1 MGRSRLRGSSPVYL
15 TPSPRELSPSS
26 SSSIRDDWDAETA
39 METSRPTS
47 LAIPRTASPF
57 FNPPSLADILSDT
70 APQPWTLSAFMAF
83 LSQNHCLETL
93 EFILDAERYRTA
105 YLQASQGQL
114 YLGPEHICELWQK
127 IIEAYIMPCAP
138 REVNLPSDVR
148 DRLLTLPYSTSEPT
162 DPSELDEAVQIVRD
176 LMNDS
181 VLVPFLESVVS
192 AAAAELNV
200 EDSTHESRQ
209 GRSRLR
215 VPRELGPEE
224 ETSQS
229 PRTSLLPLFGKG
241 RGSSGA
247 LHRSTSSLTESP
259 EVDLTDD
266 SNSPGSTSGAEP
278 MTPPTTPP
286 TSDFTFG
293 SSPKSLQRAISG
305 NSWKKVGA
313 KLGLGKKSKSI
324 RRSNQAVAPSSHPGA
339 PSFTSVDQS
348 SHPPL

>member
-15 TPSPRELSPSS
+15 TPSPRELSPP
-26 SSSIRDDWDAETA
+26 SSIRDDWDAETA

-57 FNPPSLADILSDT
+57 INPPSLADILSDT

-93 EFILDAERYRTA
+93 EFILDAERYRSA
-105 YLQASQGQL
+105 YLQAFQGQM
-114 YLGPEHICELWQK
+114 YVGPEHICELWQK

-138 REVNLPSDVR
+138 REVNLPSYVR
-148 DRLLTLPYSTSEPT
+148 DHLLSLPYSASDPT
-162 DPSELDEAVQIVRD
+162 EPSELDDAVQIVRE

-181 VLVPFLESVVS
+181 VLLPFLESVVPV
-192 AAAAELNV
+192 ATDLHV
-200 EDSTHESRQ
+200 EDNPHEPRQ

-215 VPRELGPEE
+215 MPRDLAAEE

-229 PRTSLLPLFGKG
+229 PRASLLPLFGKG

-247 LHRSTSSLTESP
+247 LHRSASSSTESP

-266 SNSPGSTSGAEP
+266 SNSPGSTSGTEP

-293 SSPKSLQRAISG
+293 TSPKSLQRAISG

-313 KLGLGKKSKSI
+313 KLGLGKKSKST
-324 RRSNQAVAPSSHPGA
+324 RRSNHAGAPSSHPGA
-339 PSFTSVDQS
+339 HSYPDVAQDSR
-348 SHPPL
+348 PPL

>member
-15 TPSPRELSPSS
+15 TPSPRDFSPSS

-57 FNPPSLADILSDT
+57 VNPPSLADILSDT

-162 DPSELDEAVQIVRD
+162 DPSELDEAVQIVRE

-192 AAAAELNV
+192 TTAELHV
-200 EDSTHESRQ
+200 EDGAHESRS

-215 VPRELGPEE
+215 VPRDVGTEE

-241 RGSSGA
+241 RGSNGA
-247 LHRSTSSLTESP
+247 LHRSASSSTESP

-313 KLGLGKKSKSI
+313 KLGLGKKSKST
-324 RRSNQAVAPSSHPGA
+324 RRSPQAGAPSSHPSA
-339 PSFTSVDQS
+339 HSYTSVDQT